1 MFGIVL
7 KSKYYSTNLFSRLST
22 IDILVRTIAEEFRKK
37 KRKME
42 KKILMD
48 VINLILT
55 EVIESNKFVYSGWN
69 KEGLIVKVLAK
80 EKLNIQLL
88 FY

>member
-1 MFGIVL
+1 
-7 KSKYYSTNLFSRLST
+7 
-22 IDILVRTIAEEFRKK
+22 
-37 KRKME
+37 ME

-80 EKLNIQLL
+80 EKLNIQL
-88 FY
+88 